1 MEGMAGQK
9 SSLVWAVN
17 IAAFLL
23 VLLWTIPTLGLLVS
37 SFRDRDQILTSG
49 WWQSFSAQEAT
60 GFVRTGTG
68 DDAVQQDGQYVIKGT
83 VLEEGQSLIGWGIR
97 AREPA
102 AFQPGETTE
111 IEDGW
116 QLTVAED
123 GSYRLTSDTPFEMR
137 RGERIF
143 VTTGAPARLTTENY
157 NRVLTAEGLGRAFMN
172 TMTVTIPATVI
183 PILIAAFAAY
193 ALAWM
198 EFPGRALLTAAVVG
212 LLVVPLQVALIPL
225 LRLHNELGIGK
236 GYLGIWLAHTGF
248 GLPLAIYLL
257 RNYMVG
263 LPREVIESARV
274 DGATEFQIFR
284 KIILPLSFPALAS
297 FAIFQFLWVWNDL
310 LVATVFLGNTRE
322 QLVMTGVLRELMGS
336 KGGEWEILATSAFIS
351 IAVPLIVF
359 FAMQKYLV
367 RGLLAGSVK
376 GG

>member
-1 MEGMAGQK
+1 MPAVLEAAQAAANAVVAQLQENYPDFRLDGNDNVSGKVSGEFRLTALYSLLAAMAAIALYIWIRFEWQFGVGALFALFHDVSLTLGMFALFQMEF
-9 SSLVWAVN
+9 SLQI
-17 IAAFLL
+17 IAAILAIIGYSLNDTIVVYDRIRENLKKFRKMPLPELL
-23 VLLWTIPTLGLLVS
+23 DLSVNETLARTVMTSLTLL
-37 SFRDRDQILTSG
+37 
-49 WWQSFSAQEAT
+49 
-60 GFVRTGTG
+60 
-68 DDAVQQDGQYVIKGT
+68 
-83 VLEEGQSLIGWGIR
+83 
-97 AREPA
+97 
-102 AFQPGETTE
+102 
-111 IEDGW
+111 
-116 QLTVAED
+116 
-123 GSYRLTSDTPFEMR
+123 
-137 RGERIF
+137 
-143 VTTGAPARLTTENY
+143 
-157 NRVLTAEGLGRAFMN
+157 
-172 TMTVTIPATVI
+172 
-183 PILIAAFAAY
+183 
-193 ALAWM
+193 
-198 EFPGRALLTAAVVG
+198 
-212 LLVVPLQVALIPL
+212 VALIPL
-225 LRLHNELGIGK
+225 LRLHNEIGIGK

-284 KIILPLSFPALAS
+284 RIILPLSFPALAS

-351 IAVPLIVF
+351 IAVPLVVF